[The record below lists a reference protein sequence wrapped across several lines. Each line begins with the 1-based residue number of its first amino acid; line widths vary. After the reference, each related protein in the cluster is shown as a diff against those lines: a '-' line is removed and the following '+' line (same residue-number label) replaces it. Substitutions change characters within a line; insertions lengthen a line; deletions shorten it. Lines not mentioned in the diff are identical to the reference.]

1 VGVVVRVAHTLL
13 VAPWPPEIFNDEAYY
28 NTLAELIARGEGFI
42 RPAEFF
48 ADGLRIPTAERAPLF
63 PLALAGL
70 AELGI
75 DGGDK
80 RLLGAVTGGATIA
93 VLGLL
98 GRHLAGD
105 RAGLLAAGLAALYPA
120 LIAADGALMTET
132 LFATFAALTLLC
144 AYRLVDAPATGRAV
158 LLGVVAG
165 LGALARAEAL
175 MLLPLVLLPVLRR
188 PGGVRAAAVAALAFV
203 VVLTPWTI
211 RNYDVFDRP
220 VLIAT
225 EGGET
230 LAGANCEPMYFGPRI
245 GTWSVL
251 CVEFSGRGN
260 EAVALNEE
268 GRDGIEYALDHPGR
282 LPLVGLVRLA
292 RSWGFYG
299 PFDTPEG
306 REPWVQSLGAALFW
320 LLLPA
325 AVFGLLT
332 LRRRGVGIWIVATP
346 FVTVTLTSLLAYG
359 NVRFRHSAELSVVV
373 LAAVAADQA
382 WRAIEQRRGRAPSI

>member
-1 VGVVVRVAHTLL
+1 VAHTLL

-48 ADGLRIPTAERAPLF
+48 ADGLRLPTAGRAPLF
-63 PLALAGL
+63 PLLLAGL
-70 AELGI
+70 AELGV
-75 DGGDK
+75 DGADK
-80 RLLGAVTGGATIA
+80 RLLGAATGGATIA

-98 GRHLAGD
+98 GRRLAGE
-105 RAGLLAAGLAALYPA
+105 RAGLLAAGIAALYPT
-120 LIAADGALMTET
+120 LIAADGALMTES
-132 LFATFAALTLLC
+132 LFGVFAALTLLC
-144 AYRLVDAPATGRAV
+144 AYRLADAPGAGRAIA
-158 LLGVVAG
+158 LGVVAG

-175 MLLPLVLLPVLRR
+175 MLLPLVLLPLLRR
-188 PGGVRAAAVAALAFV
+188 PRGLRAAAVACLAFV

-211 RNYDVFDRP
+211 RNVSVFDRP

-260 EAVALNEE
+260 EAVELNEE
-268 GRDGIEYALDHPGR
+268 GREGIEYARDHAGR
-282 LPLVGLVRLA
+282 LPVVALVRFA

-306 REPWVQSLGAALFW
+306 RAPWVQSLGAALFW

-325 AVFGLLT
+325 ALYGLVV
-332 LRRRGVGIWIVATP
+332 LRRRGVGVWIIMTP
-346 FVTVTLTSLLAYG
+346 FVTVTVASVLAYG
-359 NVRFRHSAELSVVV
+359 NVRFRHSAELAVVV
-373 LAAVAADQA
+373 LAAVAADRL
-382 WRAIEQRRGRAPSI
+382 WRLAEQRRGRAPSL